1 MATPAWVPLAT
12 TTLSSSASSVTFG
25 SIPSGYKDLQLVM
38 TPLGNQVQDVATS
51 FNGSSAN
58 FTGVRMWGYSGNTY
72 GSNTYSTSAGM
83 TIITTSPPGTVIW
96 NIMDYSATDKH
107 KTILVRGGTQQSYDF
122 VWASAYRWASTS
134 AITSITMSPTSPY
147 VYVAGATFSLWGRN
161 AL

>member
-1 MATPAWVPLAT
+1 MTAAWTPLAT

-38 TPLGNQVQDVATS
+38 TPLGNQVQDVSTS

-72 GSNTYSTSAGM
+72 SSDTYSTSASM
-83 TIITTSPPGTVIW
+83 VIITNSVAPVVTW

-107 KTILVRGGTQQSYDF
+107 KTILVRGNAQSSYDF
-122 VWASAYRWASTS
+122 VWASAHRWASTS
-134 AITSITMSPTSPY
+134 AITSITLTPTSPY
-147 VYVAGATFSLWGRN
+147 VFVAGATFSLWGLN
-161 AL
+161 TL